1 MKNLGIFFFIFSLIF
16 LFLLVPKIG
25 SDIQTYKILDVDY
38 NTDKAKLFPYLIGVT
53 IFVISILIIIQDL
66 RKKVKIQASNSSQI
80 NSQKVKDVGIL
91 LVISLI
97 YIILFEPLG
106 FFIMTPVCLVIFSWF
121 FGLRKW
127 FGLIVVPI
135 LITISVYLCF
145 EILMKVQ
152 LPKGILEWMFF

>member
-25 SDIQTYKILDVDY
+25 SDVQTFKILDVDY
-38 NTDKAKLFPYLIGVT
+38 NSDKAKLFPYLIGVT
-53 IFVISILIIIQDL
+53 ILVISILIIIQDL
-66 RKKVKIQASNSSQI
+66 RRKVKIQAGNSSQI

-91 LVISLI
+91 LVICLI
-97 YIILFEPLG
+97 YIVLFEPLG
-106 FFIMTPVCLVIFSWF
+106 FFIMTPVCLVVLSCF

-127 FGLIVVPI
+127 FGLIVAPI
-135 LITISVYLCF
+135 LITIFVYLCF